1 LFRQATGLEVEMRLR
16 RSALDKAGITRKRRG
31 KAFAYYGPDGDLV
44 TDEDL
49 LQRIKELGIPPA
61 WKTVWISPYPNG
73 HIQAVGTDA
82 AGRRQYLY
90 HASWQ
95 QERAEEKFDRVL
107 ELSMRLPDF
116 RTSIARDLAR
126 GGLKRERVLALA
138 LRLLDRGYFRAG
150 GEQYAEEHESY
161 GIATLLCEH
170 VTVRRDAVQFDYPA
184 KSGVRRTVNVDDAE
198 VVRAVRALM
207 RRTERTERLLVCR
220 SISGWVDVRADDLN
234 ARFKELV
241 GDDYTVKDLRTW
253 HGTVLAAA
261 AFADADPAVSQRVAK
276 RVETAVMREVAEE
289 LGNTPAVARG
299 SYVDPRI
306 VAGYEQGLTIAA
318 ATRRAERARGPEAAE
333 EILEKATRMLI
344 RRVAKGVDAAEPLA
358 LAKTA

>member
-1 LFRQATGLEVEMRLR
+1 MRLR
-16 RSALDKAGITRKRRG
+16 RSVLSNPGIARTRRG
-31 KAFAYYGPDGDLV
+31 KGFAYHGPDGELLD
-44 TDEDL
+44 DERT
-49 LQRIKELGIPPA
+49 LQRIKDLVIPPA
-61 WKTVWISPYPNG
+61 WKKVWISPHPND

-90 HASWQ
+90 HTAWQ
-95 QERAEEKFDRVL
+95 EERAEEKFDRVL
-107 ELSMRLPDF
+107 ELSTQLPAWRD
-116 RTSIARDLAR
+116 RIAADLAGR
-126 GGLKRERVLALA
+126 GLTRERVLALA

-170 VTVRRDAVQFDYPA
+170 VMVHPDAVEFDYPA
-184 KSGVRRTVNVDDAE
+184 KSGVRRTLEIEDPA

-207 RRTERTERLLVCR
+207 RRTERTERLLMCR
-220 SISGWVDVRADDLN
+220 TASGWVDVRADDLN

-261 AFADADPAVSQRVAK
+261 AFSDADPAVSQRVAK
-276 RVETAVMREVAEE
+276 RVEAAVMREVAEE

-299 SYVDPRI
+299 SYVDPR
-306 VAGYEQGLTIAA
+306 VVTGYQQGHTIAA
-318 ATRRAERARGPEAAE
+318 ATRRAERTRRPEAAQ
-333 EILEKATRMLI
+333 EILEKATRMLV
-344 RRVAKGVDAAEPLA
+344 RRVAKGDSVSGLSN
-358 LAKTA
+358 LAKSA

>member
-1 LFRQATGLEVEMRLR
+1 MRLR
-16 RSALDKAGITRKRRG
+16 RSVLSAPGITRKRRG
-31 KAFAYYGPDGDLV
+31 NGFAYYGPDGERLD
-44 TDEDL
+44 DERT
-49 LQRIKELGIPPA
+49 LQRIKELVIPPA
-61 WKTVWISPYPNG
+61 WKKVWISPHPTG

-90 HASWQ
+90 HEAWH

-107 ELSMRLPDF
+107 ELSTQLPAWRD
-116 RTSIARDLAR
+116 RIAADLAGR
-126 GGLKRERVLALA
+126 GLTRERVLALA

-150 GEQYAEEHESY
+150 GEQYAEENESY

-170 VTVRRDAVQFDYPA
+170 VTVRRDTVEFDYPA
-184 KSGVRRTVNVDDAE
+184 KSGVRRTLEVEDPA

-207 RRTERTERLLVCR
+207 RRDGRTERLLVCR
-220 SISGWVDVRADDLN
+220 TASGWVNIRAEDLN

-241 GDDYTVKDLRTW
+241 GDEYTVKDLRTW

-276 RVETAVMREVAEE
+276 RVEAAVMCEVAEE

-299 SYVDPRI
+299 SYVDPR
-306 VAGYEQGLTIAA
+306 VVTGYRQGQTIAA
-318 ATRRAERARGPEAAE
+318 AARRAGRTRRPEAAQ
-333 EILEKATRMLI
+333 EILEKATRLLI
-344 RRVAKGVDAAEPLA
+344 RRVAKDDSASGLA
-358 LAKTA
+358 TLAKSA

>member
-1 LFRQATGLEVEMRLR
+1 MRLR
-16 RSALDKAGITRKRRG
+16 RSVLSKPGIARKRRG
-31 KAFAYYGPDGDLV
+31 KGFAYYGPDGELLV
-44 TDEDL
+44 DEDT
-49 LQRIKELGIPPA
+49 LQRIKELVIPPA
-61 WKTVWISPYPNG
+61 WKKVWISPYPNG

-90 HASWQ
+90 HTAWQ

-107 ELSMRLPDF
+107 ELSTQLPAWRD
-116 RTSIARDLAR
+116 RVAADLAGR
-126 GGLKRERVLALA
+126 TLTRERVLALA

-150 GEQYAEEHESY
+150 GEEYAEEHESY

-170 VTVRRDAVQFDYPA
+170 VTVHREAVEFDYPA
-184 KSGVRRTVNVDDAE
+184 KSGVRRTLEVEDPA

-220 SISGWVDVRADDLN
+220 TASGWVDVRADDLN
-234 ARFKELV
+234 TRFKELV
-241 GDDYTVKDLRTW
+241 GDDYSVKDLRTW

-276 RVETAVMREVAEE
+276 RVEAAVMREVAEE

-299 SYVDPRI
+299 SYVDPR
-306 VAGYEQGLTIAA
+306 VVTGYRHGHTIAA
-318 ATRRAERARGPEAAE
+318 ATRRAERTRRPKAAQ
-333 EILEKATRMLI
+333 EILEKATRILI
-344 RRVAKGVDAAEPLA
+344 RRIAKGDNVSGLSN
-358 LAKTA
+358 LAKSA